1 MHYKTTKIYNNGDNK
16 EEYTTIINVGSRS
29 KKSLHFVEYSTMSE
43 LLENGNVLFS
53 FSFDGEIIK
62 KAIYDPKTKKL
73 KNFNFYDVSWKPT
86 YKTMKKG

>member
-1 MHYKTTKIYNNGDNK
+1 
-16 EEYTTIINVGSRS
+16 
-29 KKSLHFVEYSTMSE
+29 MSE